1 MSAPLLFHSNSKS
14 PPIHPQAHP
23 QPCPHFA
30 SFTSMWAGPTFI
42 LATRLIP
49 PLAVTAIGVPA
60 AVRAHF
66 WTPVAFPEQLLP
78 HEESLISLVV
88 VVLTH
93 WWNADRPYQATM
105 ETDHVGIIS
114 TFGIIVEAACGC
126 PVACRTLSGI
136 DKY

>member
-30 SFTSMWAGPTFI
+30 CFTSMWAGPTFI

-60 AVRAHF
+60 A
-66 WTPVAFPEQLLP
+66 PVAPSWTAVAFHEQLP
-78 HEESLISLVV
+78 QSEQSLIAPAVAG
-88 VVLTH
+88 LT
-93 WWNADRPYQATM
+93 R
-105 ETDHVGIIS
+105 
-114 TFGIIVEAACGC
+114 
-126 PVACRTLSGI
+126 
-136 DKY
+136 